1 MSRILLDTSAVSALF
16 RGNRAIVERTRT
28 AARIGLSP
36 VTLGE
41 LQAGLRR
48 GRRREANQEVLQRL
62 LDSPRV
68 RTLVI
73 DPETADRYAQIYDS
87 LRRAGT
93 PIPTNDMWI
102 AASAMQ
108 FGLAVVTTDV
118 HFERVPQI
126 VVEPA
131 AQDGPAPSGNT
142 SR

>member
-1 MSRILLDTSAVSALF
+1 MSRILLDTSALSAFF
-16 RGNRAIVERTRT
+16 RGHRGIVERTRA

-41 LQAGLRR
+41 LRAGFRGGSRR
-48 GRRREANQEVLQRL
+48 QANQEVLRRL
-62 LDSPRV
+62 LASPRV
-68 RTLVI
+68 RALVI
-73 DPETADRYAQIYDS
+73 DAETADRYAQIYDC

-108 FGLAVVTTDV
+108 FGLSVVTTDA

-126 VVEPA
+126 VVEL
-131 AQDGPAPSGNT
+131 QGHDT
-142 SR
+142 R

>member
-1 MSRILLDTSAVSALF
+1 MSRILLDTSAVSAFF
-16 RGNRAIVERTRT
+16 RGNRAIVERTRA

-41 LQAGLRR
+41 LQAGFR
-48 GRRREANQEVLQRL
+48 GGSRHVANQEVLQRL

-126 VVEPA
+126 VVELEA
-131 AQDGPAPSGNT
+131 RDGPASPGNT